1 MLVDR
6 FKDILRSTIND
17 QLTNNSVLNDLFS
30 DDFEKEWKKYYEDI
44 INKNKYNEQN
54 DTSYTNDNSSN
65 YQQSYQSKSSTPPPS
80 QEDKYYNALEVS
92 KGADFPTIKKAYRKM
107 VKVYHPDL
115 FQGDPKKQEMAQKVT
130 LEINEAYNY
139 FEKKLK

>member
-6 FKDILRSTIND
+6 FKDILRSAIND
-17 QLTNNSVLNDLFS
+17 QIANNPMFQDLM
-30 DDFEKEWKKYYEDI
+30 DKDFEKEWKKYYEEI
-44 INKNKYNEQN
+44 INNNKTQQN
-54 DTSYTNDNSSN
+54 YSYQDFDS
-65 YQQSYQSKSSTPPPS
+65 QQSYQQGNYQQQKKAEPS
-80 QEDKYYNALEVS
+80 LEEKHYNALEVP
-92 KGADFPTIKKAYRKM
+92 KGSDFATIKKAYRKM
-107 VKVYHPDL
+107 IKVYHPDL

>member
-6 FKDILRSTIND
+6 FKDILRSAIND
-17 QLTNNSVLNDLFS
+17 QIANNPMFQDLM
-30 DDFEKEWKKYYEDI
+30 DKDFEKEWKKYYEEI
-44 INKNKYNEQN
+44 INNNKTQQN
-54 DTSYTNDNSSN
+54 YSYQDYDS
-65 YQQSYQSKSSTPPPS
+65 QQSYQQGNYQQQKKAEPS
-80 QEDKYYNALEVS
+80 LEEKHYNALEVP
-92 KGADFPTIKKAYRKM
+92 KGSDFATIKKAYRKM
-107 VKVYHPDL
+107 IKVYHPDL